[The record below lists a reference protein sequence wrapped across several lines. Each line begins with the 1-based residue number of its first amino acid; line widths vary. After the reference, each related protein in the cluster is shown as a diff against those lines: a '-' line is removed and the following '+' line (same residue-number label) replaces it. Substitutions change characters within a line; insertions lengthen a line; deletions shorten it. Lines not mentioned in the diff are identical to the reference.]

1 MIAKGIMYHFNI
13 LNDDQHF
20 GYFYDNKENTW
31 KDLDRKQMKYNT
43 TNKYT
48 VDFPIVTVPYFDWN
62 SFVHT
67 WFQVLL
73 INALLFLN
81 VHKNLSL
88 ITLCHA
94 LQVHL
99 ELLVLIEG
107 ALLQKKR
114 GGRIYYWWIHKMWKT
129 CFFGWVLQVWD
140 IASVLRHYLSRITL
154 QLGSSGHN
162 K

>member
-31 KDLDRKQMKYNT
+31 KDLDRKQIKYNT

-81 VHKNLSL
+81 VHKNSVWLPYVTHFKCTCFNWGGPTS
-88 ITLCHA
+88 
-94 LQVHL
+94 
-99 ELLVLIEG
+99 EN
-107 ALLQKKR
+107 KKR
-114 GGRIYYWWIHKMWKT
+114 GENLLLMNPQNVKNLLFWLSLAG
-129 CFFGWVLQVWD
+129 
-140 IASVLRHYLSRITL
+140 LRYCICLEALSQSNNSAIRFQWT
-154 QLGSSGHN
+154 
-162 K
+162 